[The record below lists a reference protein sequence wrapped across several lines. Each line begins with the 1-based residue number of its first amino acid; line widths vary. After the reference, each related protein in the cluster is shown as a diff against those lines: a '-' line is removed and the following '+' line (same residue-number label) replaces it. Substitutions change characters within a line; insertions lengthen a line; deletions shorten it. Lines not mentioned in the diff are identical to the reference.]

1 MKWLTFSWKIGQIYG
16 VEIRLHFSLFFSLI
30 ITYLLFHPTDF
41 RGGLLALFWLIGF
54 VLSVFLHEAGHAWA
68 ARRVKV
74 EVKSI
79 LIWLLGGLTSLAH
92 EPEKPLHRLLVYA
105 AGPLVT
111 LLLSFFFVAFYLVY
125 IFSYALLPYETA
137 LEIIRFVQPF
147 PMLFLSV
154 AVLNIVLLLFNLLP
168 IYPFDGGRILH
179 ALIESFLGKSNANL
193 ITMLVS
199 IPILIGLIA
208 LGIYAHDYIL
218 LVSSIFIGLAIGTL
232 NPHTRRWLDLGINY
246 LFRRAGY
253 YFLQRDYARAERYYT
268 YKIEREPQQVDH
280 YIARSV
286 CYFWMLEKEKALAD
300 IEYALKIAPNNETV
314 LLLRADSYILDK
326 DYDAASDLI
335 ARTLELKPNWAP
347 ALMDR
352 GSVLMKEGDF
362 QRALDEFNKAI
373 PLQSQVPFF
382 YVDRSMAHFKLG
394 NLQAAHNDQ
403 DSALSLSEE
412 YALTR
417 AEFNLQVYD
426 GYLDWA
432 EDYYAR
438 VLQKRPR
445 SWYAYLGRGDAYRA
459 NNEHDKAISDYTR
472 ALEIK
477 PREPRLYLS
486 RGKSYQA
493 KGQIEGALADFRQVL
508 VVTDKMHVRRQAEE
522 LLKSLGRNAEAN
534 IVANA
539 DI

>member
-1 MKWLTFSWKIGQIYG
+1 MKWLTFSWKIGQIRG

-30 ITYLLFHPTDF
+30 ITYLLFRPTDF

-54 VLSVFLHEAGHAWA
+54 MLSVFLHEVGHAWA
-68 ARRVKV
+68 ARLVKV

-79 LIWLLGGLTSLAH
+79 IIWLLGGLTSLAY
-92 EPEKPLHRLLVYA
+92 EPEKSSHRLFIYA

-111 LLLSFFFVAFYLVY
+111 LFLFFFFVAFYLVY
-125 IFSYALLPYETA
+125 IFSYALLPYERA
-137 LEIIRFVQPF
+137 LEIIRSVQPF
-147 PMLFLSV
+147 PTLFLSV
-154 AVLNIVLLLFNLLP
+154 AVLNIVLLFFNLLP
-168 IYPFDGGRILH
+168 IYPLDGGRILH
-179 ALIESFLGKSNANL
+179 ALIESFLGKSNANW
-193 ITMLVS
+193 ITMLIS
-199 IPILIGLIA
+199 TPILIGLIV
-208 LGIYAHDYIL
+208 LGIYAHDYTL
-218 LVSSIFIGLAIGTL
+218 LVSSVFIGLAIGTL
-232 NPHTRRWLDLGINY
+232 NPRSRRWLDLAINY
-246 LFRRAGY
+246 LFKRAGY
-253 YFLQRDYARAERYYT
+253 YFLQRDYARAEQYYT
-268 YKIEREPQQVDH
+268 YKIQHEPQRVEH

-300 IEYALKIAPNNETV
+300 IEFALKIAPNNETV
-314 LLLRADSYILDK
+314 LLLYADSYSLDK
-326 DYDAASDLI
+326 NYDAALDLI
-335 ARTLELKPNWAP
+335 AHILELKPNWAP
-347 ALMDR
+347 AHMDR
-352 GSVLMKEGDF
+352 GSILMKKGDF
-362 QRALDEFNKAI
+362 QQALEEYGKAI
-373 PLQSQVPFF
+373 SLQSQTPFF

-394 NLQAAHNDQ
+394 NLQAAHTDQ

-426 GYLDWA
+426 GFLDWA

-438 VLQKRPR
+438 ALQKRPR
-445 SWYAYLGRGDAYRA
+445 SWYAYLGRGDAYRV

-493 KGQIEGALADFRQVL
+493 KGQIEGAMADFRQVL
-508 VVTDKMHVRRQAEE
+508 AVTDKLHLRRQAED
-522 LLKSLGRNAEAN
+522 LLKSLGRNTEVN
-534 IVANA
+534 IVVNA